1 MRLFRTALAVLLVAG
16 VALSGCTPGTG
27 APSEGQ
33 SLRAERDFGRA
44 VLADLQRDDRL
55 IEDRALN
62 RYVADIADRIEPARP
77 RGAPRLRTVLV
88 KDPGVNAFTTGGGYV
103 FVTAGLIGAMENEA
117 QFAFVLAH
125 ETAHIDR
132 GHVTTGARQ
141 RQTASAAAMIG
152 AALAVAAGVPGE
164 VAELGAGL
172 SAQAAVAD
180 FSRDQEADADAV
192 AVGYVSQAGW
202 SALEG
207 GESFA
212 VMRRLYGDSRGAA
225 AFFASHPPSS
235 DRQARIARRARALG
249 ATEGRVNA
257 RGWLRATGDL
267 RRELL
272 AFYRREGRAAEAR
285 QMQRNLRAG
294 R

>member
-1 MRLFRTALAVLLVAG
+1 MRLFRTVLAVLLLAG
-16 VALSGCTPGTG
+16 LALPGCSPGTG
-27 APSEGQ
+27 TPSEGQ
-33 SLRAERDFGRA
+33 ALRTERDFGRA
-44 VLADLQRDDRL
+44 VLADLRREDRL

-77 RGAPRLRTVLV
+77 RGAPPLRTVLV
-88 KDPGVNAFTTGGGYV
+88 RDPGVNAFTTGGGYV

-132 GHVTTGARQ
+132 GHVISGARQ
-141 RQTASAAAMIG
+141 RQTASAAALIG

-164 VAELGAGL
+164 LAELGAGL
-172 SAQAAVAD
+172 SAQAAIAD

-207 GESFA
+207 ADSFE

-225 AFFASHPPSS
+225 AFFATHPPSS
-235 DRQARIARRARALG
+235 DRQQRIARRARAVG

-257 RGWLRATGDL
+257 PGWLRATEDL

-272 AFYRREGRAAEAR
+272 AFYRREGRTAEAR